1 VAGAGFAEGG
11 PLDEAPG
18 GIGLAAFA
26 DEAYAE
32 LAVVDDDALIGL
44 LRGWRRIT
52 SWAQARELAVVTE
65 LARRRPADGFPPG
78 EPGQLPAK
86 LDEFVAEEIAPALT
100 LTSHAA
106 QNELGLAVDLAAH
119 PQIAAALECGQLDL
133 AKTLVILAAL
143 APLDPDDAAKVE
155 AAILPLASGLTT
167 GQLRA
172 RLARLVLSVDPQAA
186 RRRREKAQQHAQVNC
201 WTDPEGTAT
210 LAGRFLPPAQVLAA
224 DRRLCA
230 IAEAWKKLG
239 AQGGMDMLRA
249 HAYLALL
256 LGLDTNLP
264 PASLMPDSQPPG
276 PAAEDQPQGPAS
288 GRQPNRPGGGPES
301 QGTASGGEPDG
312 SASGGEP
319 QGPGSGHDRQGPASG
334 GEPQGPGSGH
344 DRQGPASG
352 GEPQGSGAGFGEYL
366 GQPGHAGGVPAGLR
380 RAAEGPALPPLT
392 GTVHLTIPLATL
404 LGLADR
410 PGEAAGHGPLHAD
423 TCRTLADALALHP
436 TTTWA
441 VIITDPHGR
450 AIELAGPAKARQPAK
465 TATPRTTRG
474 SSATN
479 PVTPAT
485 ASHTARGSPP
495 GNDAGGWTLTLT
507 TQPIAP
513 YP

>member
-1 VAGAGFAEGG
+1 VA
-11 PLDEAPG
+11 
-18 GIGLAAFA
+18 
-26 DEAYAE
+26 
-32 LAVVDDDALIGL
+32 
-44 LRGWRRIT
+44 
-52 SWAQARELAVVTE
+52 E

-78 EPGQLPAK
+78 EPGQLPVK

-106 QNELGLAVDLAAH
+106 QDELGLAVDLVAH
-119 PQIAAALECGQLDL
+119 PGIAAALECGQLDL

-143 APLDPDDAAKVE
+143 APLDPGGAAKVE
-155 AAILPLASGLTT
+155 AAILPLAPGLTT

-186 RRRREKAQQHAQVNC
+186 RRRRERAQQHAQVGC

-230 IAEAWKKLG
+230 IAKAWKKLG

-256 LGLDTNLP
+256 LGLDTGLP
-264 PASLMPDSQPPG
+264 PASLLPEDRPPG
-276 PAAEDQPQGPAS
+276 PAAEDQPQGSAP
-288 GRQPNRPGGGPES
+288 GHEPNRH
-301 QGTASGGEPDG
+301 
-312 SASGGEP
+312 
-319 QGPGSGHDRQGPASG
+319 GSGHERQGPASG
-334 GEPQGPGSGH
+334 GEPRGP
-344 DRQGPASG
+344 
-352 GEPQGSGAGFGEYL
+352 GAGFGEHR

-380 RAAEGPALPPLT
+380 RAAEGPPLPPLT

-410 PGEAAGHGPLHAD
+410 PGEAAGYGPLHAD
-423 TCRTLADALALHP
+423 TCHTLTDALASHP
-436 TTTWA
+436 ATTWA
-441 VIITDPHGR
+441 LIITNPHGH
-450 AIELAGPAKARQPAK
+450 AISLAGPAKARHPAK
-465 TATPRTTRG
+465 TATPPTTRG

-479 PVTPAT
+479 PVTPAP

-495 GNDAGGWTLTLT
+495 GNSAGGWTLTLT
-507 TQPIAP
+507 TQPAASVGVGEAVFQRAQERWKNP
-513 YP
+513 VTRRWNSSW